1 MVGEP
6 AAHAPARSSE
16 DLDRSVSKTLTGT
29 DDQALGADALWLAEL
44 DVLAV
49 PLVACHPYHAARA
62 ELLRRLGRVDE
73 AEAANRTALSL
84 TSDQAKQRLLH
95 ERFDRE
101 QDHA

>member
-6 AAHAPARSSE
+6 AGHAPGRSSE
-16 DLDRSVSKTLTGT
+16 RSRPFGVATLTGT
-29 DDQALGADALWLAEL
+29 DDRALGGDALWLAEL
-44 DVLAV
+44 DVLTV
-49 PLVACHPYHAARA
+49 PLVACHPYHAARD